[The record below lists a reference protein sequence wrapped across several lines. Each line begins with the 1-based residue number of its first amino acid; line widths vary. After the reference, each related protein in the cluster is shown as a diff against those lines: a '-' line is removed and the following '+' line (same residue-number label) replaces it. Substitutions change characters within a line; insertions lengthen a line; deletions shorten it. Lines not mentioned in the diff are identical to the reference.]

1 MAEAV
6 LLIFLTVINLVLW
19 AVFIIRFKKTFSPA
33 ILLSDIKN
41 EVDKLLIEI
50 NRTVDEDLNLME
62 SRRESLRELLQ
73 TVDKRLSV
81 LQKEDFSRAREDT
94 VLQKLSPRKKSRI
107 HLQATENE
115 GQAFSVKGEESS
127 AFDGSRY
134 SSPVSGRDVP
144 EYTPPVQGDGIQL
157 AIDFDAYRINTED
170 SDPEIRFQSRNT
182 QDFGPE
188 IRFQSRNTQDFGIEI
203 LNEAPGEAEK
213 DIPLRDQAL
222 KLHAQGLSADLISR
236 KLKLPVS
243 AVQMIIDTFGE

>member
-1 MAEAV
+1 M
-6 LLIFLTVINLVLW
+6 LIFLTMINLVLW

-107 HLQATENE
+107 HLQDAESE
-115 GQAFSVKGEESS
+115 QKASAAFS
-127 AFDGSRY
+127 GSRY
-134 SSPVSGRDVP
+134 SSPVSGGNVP
-144 EYTPPVQGDGIQL
+144 GYTPPVQGDGIQL

-170 SDPEIRFQSRNT
+170 SGPEIVFQSRNT

-188 IRFQSRNTQDFGIEI
+188 IRFQSRNPQDFEIEI

>member
-1 MAEAV
+1 M
-6 LLIFLTVINLVLW
+6 LIFLTVINLVLW
-19 AVFIIRFKKTFSPA
+19 AVFIIRFKKTFSPS

-81 LQKEDFSRAREDT
+81 LQKEDFSRVREDT

-107 HLQATENE
+107 HLQDTENE
-115 GQAFSVKGEESS
+115 GVFSAKGEESS
-127 AFDGSRY
+127 AFSGSRY
-134 SSPVSGRDVP
+134 SSPVSGRDAP

-157 AIDFDAYRINTED
+157 AIDFDAYRISTED
-170 SDPEIRFQSRNT
+170 SAPEIVFQSRNT
-182 QDFGPE
+182 EDFSPE

-213 DIPLRDQAL
+213 EIPLRDQAL

>member
-1 MAEAV
+1 M
-6 LLIFLTVINLVLW
+6 LIFLTVINLVLW
-19 AVFIIRFKKTFSPA
+19 AVFIIRFKKTFSPS

-115 GQAFSVKGEESS
+115 GVFSAKGEESS
-127 AFDGSRY
+127 AFSGSRY
-134 SSPVSGRDVP
+134 SSTVSGRDVP

-170 SDPEIRFQSRNT
+170 SDPEI
-182 QDFGPE
+182 P
-188 IRFQSRNTQDFGIEI
+188 FQSRNTQDFGIEI

-213 DIPLRDQAL
+213 EIPLRDQAL

>member
-1 MAEAV
+1 M
-6 LLIFLTVINLVLW
+6 LIFLTVINLVLW
-19 AVFIIRFKKTFSPA
+19 AVFIIRFKKTFSPS

-107 HLQATENE
+107 HLQDAESE
-115 GQAFSVKGEESS
+115 KKASAAFS
-127 AFDGSRY
+127 GSRY
-134 SSPVSGRDVP
+134 SSTVSGRDAP

-170 SDPEIRFQSRNT
+170 SGPEIVFQSRNP
-182 QDFGPE
+182 QDSGPE

-203 LNEAPGEAEK
+203 LNEAPKEAEK

>member
-1 MAEAV
+1 M
-6 LLIFLTVINLVLW
+6 LIFLTVINLVLW
-19 AVFIIRFKKTFSPA
+19 AVFIIRFKKTFSPS

-107 HLQATENE
+107 HLQDTESKDV
-115 GQAFSVKGEESS
+115 FSAKGEESS
-127 AFDGSRY
+127 AFSGSRY

-170 SDPEIRFQSRNT
+170 AGPEIVFQSRNT
-182 QDFGPE
+182 E
-188 IRFQSRNTQDFGIEI
+188 DFGIEI

>member
-1 MAEAV
+1 M
-6 LLIFLTVINLVLW
+6 LIFPTVINLVLW

-107 HLQATENE
+107 HLQDAESE
-115 GQAFSVKGEESS
+115 KKASAAKGEESS
-127 AFDGSRY
+127 AFSGSRY
-134 SSPVSGRDVP
+134 SSPVSGCDVP
-144 EYTPPVQGDGIQL
+144 GYTPPVQGDGIQL

-182 QDFGPE
+182 QDFG
-188 IRFQSRNTQDFGIEI
+188 IEI

-213 DIPLRDQAL
+213 EIPLRDQAL

>member
-1 MAEAV
+1 M
-6 LLIFLTVINLVLW
+6 LIFLTVINLVLW
-19 AVFIIRFKKTFSPA
+19 AVFIIRFKKTFSPS

-107 HLQATENE
+107 HLQDTESKDV
-115 GQAFSVKGEESS
+115 FSAKGEESS
-127 AFDGSRY
+127 AFSGSRY
-134 SSPVSGRDVP
+134 SSTVSGRDAP

-170 SDPEIRFQSRNT
+170 SGPEIVFQSRNT
-182 QDFGPE
+182 QDSGPE

-203 LNEAPGEAEK
+203 LNEAPKEAEK

>member
-1 MAEAV
+1 M
-6 LLIFLTVINLVLW
+6 LIFLTVINLVLW
-19 AVFIIRFKKTFSPA
+19 AVFIIRFKKTFSPS

-107 HLQATENE
+107 HLQDTESK
-115 GQAFSVKGEESS
+115 GVFSAKGEESS
-127 AFDGSRY
+127 AFSGSRY
-134 SSPVSGRDVP
+134 SSPVSGRDAP

-170 SDPEIRFQSRNT
+170 S
-182 QDFGPE
+182 GPE
-188 IRFQSRNTQDFGIEI
+188 IVFQCRNTQDFGIEI
-203 LNEAPGEAEK
+203 LNEAPKEAEK
-213 DIPLRDQAL
+213 EIPLRDQAL

>member
-19 AVFIIRFKKTFSPA
+19 AVFIIRFKKTFSPS

-107 HLQATENE
+107 HLQDTENE
-115 GQAFSVKGEESS
+115 GVFSAKGEESS
-127 AFDGSRY
+127 AFSGSRY

-170 SDPEIRFQSRNT
+170 SGPEIVFQSRNT

-188 IRFQSRNTQDFGIEI
+188 I
-203 LNEAPGEAEK
+203 LNEAPKEAEK
-213 DIPLRDQAL
+213 EIPLRDQAL

>member
-1 MAEAV
+1 M
-6 LLIFLTVINLVLW
+6 LIFLTVINLVLW
-19 AVFIIRFKKTFSPA
+19 AVFIIRFKKTFSPS

-115 GQAFSVKGEESS
+115 GVFSAKGEESS
-127 AFDGSRY
+127 AFSGSRY
-134 SSPVSGRDVP
+134 SSPVSGRDAP

-170 SDPEIRFQSRNT
+170 AGPEIRFQSRNT

-203 LNEAPGEAEK
+203 LNEAPKEAEK

>member
-1 MAEAV
+1 M
-6 LLIFLTVINLVLW
+6 LIFLTVINLVLW

-107 HLQATENE
+107 HLQDTESE
-115 GQAFSVKGEESS
+115 KKASAAKGEESS
-127 AFDGSRY
+127 AFSGSRY
-134 SSPVSGRDVP
+134 SSPVSGGDVP
-144 EYTPPVQGDGIQL
+144 GYTPPVQGDGIQL

-170 SDPEIRFQSRNT
+170 SDPEIVFQSRNT
-182 QDFGPE
+182 E
-188 IRFQSRNTQDFGIEI
+188 DFGIEI

>member
-19 AVFIIRFKKTFSPA
+19 AVFIIRFKKTFSPS

-50 NRTVDEDLNLME
+50 NRTVDEDLNLIE
-62 SRRESLRELLQ
+62 NRRDSLRELLQ

-107 HLQATENE
+107 HLQDTESE
-115 GQAFSVKGEESS
+115 GESS
-127 AFDGSRY
+127 SVFSGSRY
-134 SSPVSGRDVP
+134 SPPVS
-144 EYTPPVQGDGIQL
+144 GDGIQL
-157 AIDFDAYRINTED
+157 AIDFDAYRVNTED
-170 SDPEIRFQSRNT
+170 SAPEIRFQSRNT
-182 QDFGPE
+182 QDSGP
-188 IRFQSRNTQDFGIEI
+188 EI
-203 LNEAPGEAEK
+203 LNEAPEEAEK
-213 DIPLRDQAL
+213 EIPLRDQTL

>member
-19 AVFIIRFKKTFSPA
+19 AVFIIRFKKTFSPS

-81 LQKEDFSRAREDT
+81 LQKEDFSRVREDT

-107 HLQATENE
+107 HLQDTENE
-115 GQAFSVKGEESS
+115 KKASAAKGEESS
-127 AFDGSRY
+127 AFSGSRY
-134 SSPVSGRDVP
+134 SSPVSGRDAP

-170 SDPEIRFQSRNT
+170 S
-182 QDFGPE
+182 GPE
-188 IRFQSRNTQDFGIEI
+188 IVFQSRNTQDFGIEI
-203 LNEAPGEAEK
+203 LNEAPKEAEK

>member
-1 MAEAV
+1 M
-6 LLIFLTVINLVLW
+6 LIFLTVINLVLW

-107 HLQATENE
+107 HLQATESKDV
-115 GQAFSVKGEESS
+115 FSAKGEESS
-127 AFDGSRY
+127 AFSGSRY

-170 SDPEIRFQSRNT
+170 A
-182 QDFGPE
+182 GPE
-188 IRFQSRNTQDFGIEI
+188 IVFQSRNTQDFGIEI

>member
-1 MAEAV
+1 M
-6 LLIFLTVINLVLW
+6 LIFLTVINLVLW
-19 AVFIIRFKKTFSPA
+19 AVFIIRFKKTFSPS

-81 LQKEDFSRAREDT
+81 LQKEDFSRVREDT

-107 HLQATENE
+107 HLQDTENE
-115 GQAFSVKGEESS
+115 GVFSAKGEESS
-127 AFDGSRY
+127 AFSGSRY
-134 SSPVSGRDVP
+134 SSPVSGRDAP

-170 SDPEIRFQSRNT
+170 SDP
-182 QDFGPE
+182 
-188 IRFQSRNTQDFGIEI
+188 EI